1 MILLFLLTVSH
12 FSKVRKDPTHPF
24 QIIILNDSIRT
35 SSNTL
40 FLYRNPQSIHSNV
53 YLDGQI
59 KVITIKQ
66 AALLDRSNAT
76 LSRDSIEAFLI
87 FSFVT

>member
-1 MILLFLLTVSH
+1 MILLFLLTDSH

-40 FLYRNPQSIHSNV
+40 FLHRIPQSIHSNV

-66 AALLDRSNAT
+66 AALLDRSNAA
-76 LSRDSIEAFLI
+76 LSRDSGAAFLI
-87 FSFVT
+87 YFSVA